1 MAASCD
7 AIIEEQEQNLDFPE
21 TLDAVAIYKYV
32 RSHMRGF
39 VPVFYTVDYIR
50 AVLEY
55 IRTHAIAADAKILWL
70 RNFKQHFGCIACNR
84 RFPYHASE
92 LLRRRRRRRCGQ

>member
-1 MAASCD
+1 VAASCD

-39 VPVFYTVDYIR
+39 IPVFYTVDYIR

-55 IRTHAIAADAKILWL
+55 IETHPIPVNADARTL
-70 RNFKQHFGCIACNR
+70 
-84 RFPYHASE
+84 
-92 LLRRRRRRRCGQ
+92 